1 MYLIPFPAIL
11 KLNFPISRLKKWQ
24 IPRPETALLGPL
36 DLPFRFDESWI
47 LTVIRVPYVGDGYI
61 FESMKSAEI
70 WNRGHKN
77 KHGGM
82 SATNFFVLRCCWASC
97 TVGVW
102 STFGNIHVLNPWL
115 NHILNGLCVEH
126 VSRTYRDSLI
136 YDLFNV
142 KVFVFVRNK
151 IHSAHMELM
160 IVLGLYDLLSLHI
173 IYLGNSGH
181 TFSFSFSSTLIFV
194 LPPFLYFKN
203 SLIAILA
210 WMCIANFINENV
222 RWPELESGRSYP
234 NIR

>member
-1 MYLIPFPAIL
+1 MFYWSSYQHQTLGFTVSIWW
-11 KLNFPISRLKKWQ
+11 KLNSYCDKSALCRL
-24 IPRPETALLGPL
+24 
-36 DLPFRFDESWI
+36 
-47 LTVIRVPYVGDGYI
+47 GDGYI

-126 VSRTYRDSLI
+126 VSHTYRDSLI

-160 IVLGLYDLLSLHI
+160 IVLGLYDLLSFHI
-173 IYLGNSGH
+173 IS
-181 TFSFSFSSTLIFV
+181 
-194 LPPFLYFKN
+194 
-203 SLIAILA
+203 
-210 WMCIANFINENV
+210 
-222 RWPELESGRSYP
+222 
-234 NIR
+234 

>member
-1 MYLIPFPAIL
+1 MVTRVFPVDL
-11 KLNFPISRLKKWQ
+11 KLECTVIEKTLKNTSLDENVARTLQKSLYFTEIEVWLTIDNSEIDVLFEQ
-24 IPRPETALLGPL
+24 LSASDTQHL

-82 SATNFFVLRCCWASC
+82 SARNFFVLRCCWASC

-102 STFGNIHVLNPWL
+102 STFGNIHVLN
-115 NHILNGLCVEH
+115 HILNGLCVEH
-126 VSRTYRDSLI
+126 VSHTYRDSLV

-160 IVLGLYDLLSLHI
+160 IVLGLYDLLSFHI
-173 IYLGNSGH
+173 IS
-181 TFSFSFSSTLIFV
+181 
-194 LPPFLYFKN
+194 
-203 SLIAILA
+203 
-210 WMCIANFINENV
+210 
-222 RWPELESGRSYP
+222 
-234 NIR
+234 